1 MTFSLMFSY
10 ILGVGLV
17 ILGTIPVMFLPETL
31 EDVKLKQSIPAESDR
46 ESDQNTENERVEQ
59 RSGKKEI
66 FRQFTRQSREFIQS
80 TRFIWLNSNVSTMI
94 LVFFVTIIGRQSTN
108 LLLQY
113 VSKKFDWSIA
123 RSSLLISL
131 RGIFSL
137 LTYSILMPG
146 LLVLVIRYLDLHGKY
161 RDHVMS
167 KWSGVLSIIGFAAIS
182 LAPTP
187 AILINGQI
195 ILSTGSSFLVTTR
208 SLATALVLPD
218 HVSTLYAA
226 IAIAQS
232 VGVLVAGPLFASLF
246 RLGMH
251 IGDAWMGLPFL
262 QASLCFAMAVIAVWR
277 IQLAPSVR
285 GANEEEHES
294 LLPER
299 C

>member
-1 MTFSLMFSY
+1 
-10 ILGVGLV
+10 
-17 ILGTIPVMFLPETL
+17 
-31 EDVKLKQSIPAESDR
+31 
-46 ESDQNTENERVEQ
+46 
-59 RSGKKEI
+59 
-66 FRQFTRQSREFIQS
+66 
-80 TRFIWLNSNVSTMI
+80 
-94 LVFFVTIIGRQSTN
+94 
-108 LLLQY
+108 
-113 VSKKFDWSIA
+113 
-123 RSSLLISL
+123 
-131 RGIFSL
+131 
-137 LTYSILMPG
+137 MPG

-246 RLGMH
+246 RLGKH